1 MEVDTKIVFL
11 SGLEAKI
18 LRKTLQTLLP
28 VAILLLVS
36 KKNSSRMP
44 SWHPPDSESGM
55 VQDNE
60 STIKVH
66 NDANACFFRIP
77 LDYK

>member
-1 MEVDTKIVFL
+1 MEVDTKMVFR
-11 SGLEAKI
+11 SKYI
-18 LRKTLQTLLP
+18 
-28 VAILLLVS
+28 

-55 VQDNE
+55 VQDDE

-66 NDANACFFRIP
+66 NDANACFFQDSAGLGLVGPYSITTC
-77 LDYK
+77 K